1 MNDAMTGTGASEM
14 DERRRSERVP
24 ARVEVRFEEASQAA
38 KAFRAYSLNLSVGG
52 LCVRTQRRYDVGA
65 VVKVSMT
72 IADELVQLD
81 ATIAWVRDE
90 AVGLRFN
97 FVSLEDRARLE
108 KLVASVRR

>member
-1 MNDAMTGTGASEM
+1 M

-24 ARVEVRFEEASQAA
+24 AHVEVRFEEASQAA

-52 LCVRTQRRYDVGA
+52 LCVRTQRRYERGT
-65 VVKVSMT
+65 VVRVSMT
-72 IADELVQLD
+72 IEGEVVQLE
-81 ATIAWVRDE
+81 ATVAWVRDG

-97 FVSLEDRARLE
+97 LVSPADRARLE